1 MCTALTMNMNGF
13 YCGRTLDV
21 DGDFGQA
28 VITIPQNFDFGFK
41 SEYAVMGVA
50 LCVDGYPLLF
60 DGINENGLFMA
71 GLRFG
76 EAVYFEP
83 NPQKTNLAPFEFIP
97 YILGLCENV
106 SDARAMLKNI
116 NIEARDFS
124 PSMPATPLHW
134 IIADKSDCI
143 TVEQSA
149 DGLKVYENNVGVLTN
164 SPPFPFQIYNLN
176 NYMSLTP
183 KPADN
188 RFSKEIPLYNHSFG
202 MGALGLPGDLS
213 SSSRFVR
220 SAYYKHNILPE
231 PKAEKTFFKVLDS
244 CFQPKGLTVTADGT
258 LEYTAYTTCYDT
270 KNGICYYKNYT
281 GDVEEYSFQNKKA
294 HCRERLALRQL

>member
-1 MCTALTMNMNGF
+1 M
-13 YCGRTLDV
+13 
-21 DGDFGQA
+21 
-28 VITIPQNFDFGFK
+28 
-41 SEYAVMGVA
+41 EYGKINVA
-50 LCVDGYPLLF
+50 
-60 DGINENGLFMA
+60 
-71 GLRFG
+71 
-76 EAVYFEP
+76 
-83 NPQKTNLAPFEFIP
+83 QFEFIP
-97 YILGLCENV
+97 YILSACATVKEVREKLV
-106 SDARAMLKNI
+106 NI
-116 NIEARDFS
+116 NITNIAFNQNLPCAE
-124 PSMPATPLHW
+124 LHW

-176 NYMSLTP
+176 NYMSLSP

-231 PKAEKTFFKVLDS
+231 PQGEKTFFKVLDS
-244 CFQPKGLTVTADGT
+244 CFQPKGLTVTDAGT
-258 LEYTAYTTCYDT
+258 LEYTAYTTCYDCE
-270 KNGICYYKNYT
+270 NGVCYYKDYGGN
-281 GDVEEYSFQNKKA
+281 VERYGFKGNKQ
-294 HCRERLALRQL
+294 RR